1 MFQRTRKP
9 FGGCIRGKR
18 FKSNA
23 VVEVPKT
30 PAHPVLTLEN
40 ELIAEKR
47 VAQAQGQ
54 AAEVARIDRTLQ
66 RLIP

>member
-1 MFQRTRKP
+1 MFQRTKKP
-9 FGGCIRGKR
+9 FSRR
-18 FKSNA
+18 TETPA
-23 VVEVPKT
+23 HT
-30 PAHPVLTLEN
+30 PAHPILTLEN

-54 AAEVARIDRTLQ
+54 AAEVARIDRALQ